1 MDSTTVYVKTALG
14 HEEVATRGRH
24 VPARV
29 RAMLII
35 IDGRRSVGELL
46 ANHPAPDEARDHLQ
60 TLVDGGFIAPADA
73 VAADSTP
80 AAGMTGEDFAE
91 TRRAVAAALVD
102 FLGPDA
108 DTFTPRIE
116 HAASRDELTAECE
129 TLFRMLEQ
137 TVGRARA
144 ERFRDTV
151 MSRLG

>member
-1 MDSTTVYVKTALG
+1 MDSTAVFAKTALG
-14 HEEVATRGRH
+14 HEEVATRARH

-29 RAMLII
+29 RAMLIMV
-35 IDGRRSVGELL
+35 DGRRSVGELL
-46 ANHPAPDEARDHLQ
+46 ANHPAPDEARAYLE
-60 TLVDGGFIAPADA
+60 TLAEGGFIAASQTHE
-73 VAADSTP
+73 AAAEP
-80 AAGMTGEDFAE
+80 GAGAPDLAE